1 VIRLGHSTANWLKV
15 ATAIAILVT
24 LAAMINA
31 QGERQLRRDVQRN
44 LSSLLEVIGNS
55 IDLSYQQTIGEVR
68 YAAAQPQIREAVQ
81 ELLMPAHQQPAPP
94 AAAIRQ
100 QLHQQLQPLLR
111 SKGIRGFAVVAP
123 DGRSIA
129 ASDDL
134 DIEATLPA
142 QLQPLTLA
150 RVWAGEAVITPPQPP
165 YKTGQSPT
173 MLALS
178 PIRDASDAAIALLV
192 LHLDPQVLLYRALQ
206 LGQTGRSGESY
217 AFDRSGL
224 MLSESR
230 FDSQLRAGGILE
242 EGQPSFRNIRI
253 SPPGSDS
260 LTLMAASATAGKSG
274 TNTQGYPDYRGV
286 SVVGAWRWMVPYDF
300 GIAVEADTAEAYSG
314 LSLVQ
319 NALGGITLVACVL
332 LVVIAL
338 ISNRQKTE
346 LQDRVDA
353 QTTDLQH
360 EQAKLQ
366 SMFDTA
372 PNGLITTDQQGLI
385 TDFSLCAEGIFGRLK
400 RDMIGHPLAELFAEA
415 LPPLEAGSKGAHVQ
429 INARRPSGEL
439 VPVQLSLSSTH
450 TLRGV
455 FVLAIVRDISDYI
468 RVEQTMREEIRR
480 RKAAELRQ
488 RLLLD
493 AAGEGI
499 FGLDAMGRITFI
511 NPAGAQ
517 LLGYAPGELL
527 GRRLTDENNNAP
539 AICDTDNPLVQT
551 GQSNGER
558 METTVQ
564 RRDGTRLATG
574 FTRAPLSSDNNDAGA
589 VVVFSDIGPRK
600 RAEQSLLLAENVF
613 QHITEGILVADASG
627 CILRVNRALCAMVGY
642 REQELIGLTRPP
654 YRSGEHPPVFYQQ
667 LWDTLLKQGIWEGEI
682 WNRRKDGEIFP
693 TWQTLVAI
701 RDDAGRPSKYV
712 SVMRD
717 ITEQRRSEQRIH
729 RLAYFDNL
737 TGLPNRELFFDRFD
751 HAIQRAQRQQQS
763 LALLFLDLD
772 RFKDVNDSLGHPVG
786 DTLLKAVATR
796 LQQLVRGEDTI
807 ARLGGDEFTIL
818 LESAG
823 PHDSIAQ
830 VAQKVVQGLS
840 QPFECDG
847 HRLHIGTSVGISL
860 FPADGDDATALVKHA
875 DAAMYQAKASGRNNY
890 QFYSA
895 ALSTRT
901 SERVALEGHLRRAI
915 QNQEFVLHYQPQFA
929 ADGRIVGVE
938 ALIRWDDPVEG
949 LIAPN
954 RFIPLAEENGLIIP
968 IGEWALRAACQQMR
982 IWQAEGAPPI
992 SLSVNL
998 AGPQIVRGNIVA
1010 TVSSVL
1016 EETGLSADY
1025 LELEIT
1031 ETFVM
1036 EHVDQTVSI
1045 LSGLRDLGVR
1055 IAIDDFGTG
1064 HSSLATLKRLPADT
1078 LKIDRAFVRDIPQD
1092 RNDMAIARAILAMG
1106 RELKLKTVAEGVE
1119 TEEQREFLTEEGCDY
1134 FQGFLYSRPLPAA
1147 EVALLWQPRT
1157 VSRVR
1162 LH

>member
-1 VIRLGHSTANWLKV
+1 MIRLGHNTANWLKV

-31 QGERQLRRDVQRN
+31 QGEQTLRRELERN
-44 LSSLLEVIGNS
+44 LTSLVDVIANS
-55 IDLSYQQTIGEVR
+55 IDVLYQQAIGEVQYIAAQPR
-68 YAAAQPQIREAVQ
+68 IRAAAQALLVSPQGGAMSPPTVTRE
-81 ELLMPAHQQPAPP
+81 
-94 AAAIRQ
+94 
-100 QLHQQLQPLLR
+100 QLHQLMQPLLR
-111 SKGIRGFAVVAP
+111 SKGLRGFAIVTP

-129 ASDDL
+129 SSDDL
-134 DIEATLPA
+134 DVDAPHPA
-142 QLQPLTLA
+142 QLQPLALA
-150 RVWAGEAVITPPQPP
+150 RVWAGGTLITQPLPSDAPGQPP
-165 YKTGQSPT
+165 T
-173 MLALS
+173 MFALS
-178 PIRDASDAAIALLV
+178 PIRDGTGAPIALLA
-192 LHLDPQVLLYRALQ
+192 LRHDPEALLYHTLR
-206 LGQTGRSGESY
+206 LGFTGRSGESY
-217 AFDRSGL
+217 AFDRDGL
-224 MLSESR
+224 LLSESR
-230 FDSQLRAGGILE
+230 FDEQLRASGALKGA
-242 EGQPSFRNIRI
+242 QRSFRNI
-253 SPPGSDS
+253 SLTPPGSDS
-260 LTLMAASATAGKSG
+260 LTLMAASATAGRSG
-274 TNTQGYPDYRGV
+274 VNADGYPDYRGV
-286 SVVGAWRWMVPYDF
+286 NVVGAWRWMASYNF
-300 GIAVEADTAEAYSG
+300 GIAVEADSVEAIPG
-314 LSLVQ
+314 ISLIQ
-319 NALGGITLVACVL
+319 NALAGITLVACAL
-332 LVVIAL
+332 LVFIAL
-338 ISNRQKTE
+338 MSNRQKTR

-353 QTTDLQH
+353 QTSDLQH

-366 SMFDTA
+366 RMFDTA
-372 PNGLITTDQQGLI
+372 PNGLITTDHRGRI
-385 TDFSLCAEGIFGRLK
+385 TDFSLCAEGIFGRRK
-400 RDMIGHPLAELFAEA
+400 SEVIGQPLAGLFAET
-415 LPPLEAGSKGAHVQ
+415 LPPLDAGSADAHLQ
-429 INARRPSGEL
+429 INARRPSGDL

-450 TLRGV
+450 TVRGV
-455 FVLAIVRDISDYI
+455 FVLAIARDISDYI
-468 RVEQTMREEIRR
+468 RVEQAMREEIRR
-480 RKAAELRQ
+480 REAAELRQ

-499 FGLDAMGRITFI
+499 FGLDAAGRVTFM

-527 GRRLTDENNNAP
+527 GRRLADEGRDAP
-539 AICDTDNPLVQT
+539 AICNADNPLL
-551 GQSNGER
+551 QSGRFNGKH
-558 METTVQ
+558 METTL
-564 RRDGTRLATG
+564 RRRNGTHLETG
-574 FTRAPLSSDNNDAGA
+574 FTRSPLSADDDAGA

-613 QHITEGILVADASG
+613 QHITEGVLVADANG
-627 CILRVNRALCAMVGY
+627 RILRVNRALCDMVGY

-701 RDDAGRPSKYV
+701 HDEAGRPSQYV

-751 HAIQRAQRQQQS
+751 HAIQRAQRQRQH

-796 LQQLVRGEDTI
+796 LRQLVRGEDTI

-823 PHDSIAQ
+823 NHRSIEQIAH
-830 VAQKVVQGLS
+830 KVVQALS
-840 QPFECDG
+840 QPFELGG
-847 HRLHIGTSVGISL
+847 HHLHIGTSVGISL
-860 FPADGDDATALVKHA
+860 YPDDGDDATALVKHA
-875 DAAMYQAKASGRNNY
+875 DAAMYQAKASGRNNF

-901 SERVALEGHLRRAI
+901 SERVALEGRLHRAI
-915 QNQEFVLHYQPQFA
+915 QNQEFLLHYQPQFT

-968 IGEWALRAACQQMR
+968 IGEWALRAATGQLR
-982 IWQAEGAPPI
+982 AWQLEGAPPMRM
-992 SLSVNL
+992 SVNL
-998 AGPQIVRGNIVA
+998 AGPQIVRGDIVS

-1016 EETGLSADY
+1016 EETELAANF

-1036 EHVDQTVSI
+1036 EHVDQTVGI
-1045 LSGLRDLGVR
+1045 LNDLRNLGVR

-1078 LKIDRAFVRDIPQD
+1078 LKIDRAFVHDIPQD
-1092 RNDMAIARAILAMG
+1092 RNDMAIARAVLAMG
-1106 RELKLKTVAEGVE
+1106 RELQLETVAEGVE
-1119 TEEQREFLTEEGCDY
+1119 TEAQRAFLSREGCDY

-1147 EVALLWQPRT
+1147 EVAMLWQDTT
-1157 VSRVR
+1157 VGQVR
-1162 LH
+1162 QR